1 VLASFPRGG
10 FWWWHGGRHL
20 TGARHLSDLLPWR
33 RGYLPRPPTT
43 IHAAVAFLSPAGGLT
58 LIHGVIFLKTV
69 NSAPDSVKSLSNRP
83 SWSLISFG
91 FYVAPEPAFCIKVVV
106 PPTSYKFVMEII
118 LKLALDLNWIGS
130 QT

>member
-1 VLASFPRGG
+1 
-10 FWWWHGGRHL
+10 
-20 TGARHLSDLLPWR
+20 
-33 RGYLPRPPTT
+33 
-43 IHAAVAFLSPAGGLT
+43 VAFLSPAGGLT

-118 LKLALDLNWIGS
+118 LKLALDLS
-130 QT
+130 